1 MRPTPEPRAGG
12 ASPWHLRQTVRALR
26 AGGLIA
32 YPTEAVYG
40 LGCDP
45 LQGAAVQRLLTLKQ
59 RPVEKGLILIASDW
73 YQLEPY
79 LLPLSA
85 HQRRRL
91 FASWPGPYTWILP
104 CPPTVPVWL
113 RGSHDSL
120 AVRITAHPVAAAL
133 CRAWGGAL
141 VSTSANRSGL
151 PPARSPLR
159 VRQQF
164 GAMIDYLVPGAL
176 GGLANPTAIR
186 DGMTGKVLRGA

>member
-1 MRPTPEPRAGG
+1 MRPTPESRAGG
-12 ASPWHLRQTVRALR
+12 ASPWHLRQAVRALQ
-26 AGGLIA
+26 AGGIVA

-45 LQGAAVQRLLTLKQ
+45 LRGEAVQRLLALKQ

-73 YQLEPY
+73 SQLEPY
-79 LLPLSA
+79 LLPLTAS
-85 HQRRRL
+85 QRKRL
-91 FASWPGPYTWILP
+91 FATWPGPHTWILP
-104 CPPTVPVWL
+104 CHPAVPVWL
-113 RGSHDSL
+113 RGAHDSL

-133 CRAWGGAL
+133 CAAWGGAL

-164 GAMIDYLVPGAL
+164 GEAIDYLLPGAL

-186 DGMTGKVLRGA
+186 DGLTGKVLRSA